1 MPLRSSRAW
10 TINVTVCGSSLPT
23 VLGPFHLQ
31 RGHLY
36 PRLLLVRARVL
47 GRDVTADDDAGVHA
61 GAAVDEVG
69 AVATIEVVI
78 TVVAGQRVVAVVA
91 ASGVIAG
98 AAGQLV
104 VARTAAQRIVP
115 ECTGQ

>member
-31 RGHLY
+31 RGYLY

-47 GRDVTADDDAGVHA
+47 WRDVTAGDHAGVHA

-78 TVVAGQRVVAVVA
+78 TVVAGKLVVAVVAVAVVA

-98 AAGQLV
+98 
-104 VARTAAQRIVP
+104 
-115 ECTGQ
+115 